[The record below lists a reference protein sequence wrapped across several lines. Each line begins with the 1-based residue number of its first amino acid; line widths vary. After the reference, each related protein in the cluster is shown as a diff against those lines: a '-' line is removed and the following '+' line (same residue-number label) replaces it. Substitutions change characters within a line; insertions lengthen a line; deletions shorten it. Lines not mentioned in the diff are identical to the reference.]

1 MYQKG
6 VIRNFFCP
14 TYAFEDRRL
23 ICKSVLKVSQTVIPS
38 RASVQRSF
46 TLGVNLQTNRLNK
59 WRGCAVAAPTDE
71 AVAREGNPGNNEG
84 KPSSADTART
94 ITELVDHGTL
104 ATVCQDGIPLGTYIT
119 YVLVGG
125 DGQPILRLRADAMH
139 TANLLQNPRCSL
151 FIVPSQRPARLLA
164 RVTLIG
170 QVCASHVHEL
180 RPVSALCPQRLSVH
194 ARVLCCDSC

>member
-6 VIRNFFCP
+6 FIRNSSCL
-14 TYAFEDRRL
+14 TCAFEDRSL
-23 ICKSVLKVSQTVIPS
+23 ICRGVLKVSQSVIPS
-38 RASVQRSF
+38 RASFQRSF
-46 TLGVNLQTNRLNK
+46 TAGVNLQPSRVGR
-59 WRGCAVAAPTDE
+59 WRGCAVAAPIDE
-71 AVAREGNPGNNEG
+71 AVAREGNTASNEG

-104 ATVCQDGIPLGTYIT
+104 ATVCEDGIPLGTYIT

-170 QVCASHVHEL
+170 QVCPSHVPEQ
-180 RPVSALCPQRLSVH
+180 SAVPAFFPEAVH
-194 ARVLCCDSC
+194 HASLLHS